1 MDPCPACTSSLR
13 DGDLHCEQPDCLWF
27 RCGKCKATIDVEH
40 GTYWTA
46 TIWGNAD
53 GYIKASDA

>member
-1 MDPCPACTSSLR
+1 MR
-13 DGDLHCEQPDCLWF
+13 DGDLHCDNEDCIWF

-46 TIWGNAD
+46 TVWGNSEGYLKAD
-53 GYIKASDA
+53 G